1 MAHVKRLFTAFQRLH
16 TRDDFEGSGI
26 GLATVK
32 RIVERHG
39 GKIWAESAPGKGA
52 TFAFTLGDG
61 ITRETPREF
70 TSKK

>member
-32 RIVERHG
+32 RIIERHG
-39 GKIWAESAPGKGA
+39 GKIWAEGAPGKGA

-61 ITRETPREF
+61 IAREAPTEF
-70 TSKK
+70 TTRK